1 MLTDTGPYRRKGEKA
16 YICLKKSG
24 FYRGSNE
31 AMLELRPEG
40 EECFL
45 RMKGAGVK
53 KWKDR
58 TACGLREHC
67 MVRRITE
74 AVALNLSCTLE
85 ITRAGV
91 KTVIFLESFLQ
102 GK

>member
-1 MLTDTGPYRRKGEKA
+1 
-16 YICLKKSG
+16 
-24 FYRGSNE
+24 
-31 AMLELRPEG
+31 MLELHHEE

-74 AVALNLSCTLE
+74 AVALNLGCT
-85 ITRAGV
+85 
-91 KTVIFLESFLQ
+91 
-102 GK
+102 

>member
-1 MLTDTGPYRRKGEKA
+1 
-16 YICLKKSG
+16 
-24 FYRGSNE
+24 
-31 AMLELRPEG
+31 MLELHHEE

-74 AVALNLSCTLE
+74 AVALNLGCTLE

-91 KTVIFLESFLQ
+91 NMFIFLEWFLQ